1 MVQILTLSNTDL
13 SVEYTL
19 RLHFMVWIL
28 TMIDMDLGLDNPL
41 SGMGEGMGA

>member
-13 SVEYTL
+13 SVECTS

-28 TMIDMDLGLDNPL
+28 TMIGMDLGLDNPL
-41 SGMGEGMGA
+41 SGTGEGTGA

>member
-1 MVQILTLSNTDL
+1 MVWILTLSNTDL
-13 SVEYTL
+13 SVECTL

-41 SGMGEGMGA
+41 SGTGEDMGA